1 MQIIARI
8 HSEFPGKF
16 GVPRQAGLVEGLEG
30 LVVFEPEFRR
40 PEALRGLE
48 EFSHIWLL
56 WQFSRSVGHPW
67 SPTVRPPRLGGNA
80 RLGVFA
86 TRSPFRPN
94 PIGLSAVRLEEIRQD
109 EKLGPVLLVR
119 GADLMDGTPIY
130 DIKPYIP
137 YSDCRPEAAGGFT
150 ETVERRTLQ
159 VQAAPELLEAMP
171 PRQQAALLAV
181 LAQDPRPS
189 YQQDGER
196 VYGMDFARWNVRF
209 SVRDGVLQVLEV
221 EERR

>member
-80 RLGVFA
+80 RLGGLCHPFA
-86 TRSPFRPN
+86 VSAQPHRP
-94 PIGLSAVRLEEIRQD
+94 VRRA
-109 EKLGPVLLVR
+109 LGGDP
-119 GADLMDGTPIY
+119 
-130 DIKPYIP
+130 
-137 YSDCRPEAAGGFT
+137 AG
-150 ETVERRTLQ
+150 
-159 VQAAPELLEAMP
+159 
-171 PRQQAALLAV
+171 
-181 LAQDPRPS
+181 
-189 YQQDGER
+189 
-196 VYGMDFARWNVRF
+196 
-209 SVRDGVLQVLEV
+209 
-221 EERR
+221 